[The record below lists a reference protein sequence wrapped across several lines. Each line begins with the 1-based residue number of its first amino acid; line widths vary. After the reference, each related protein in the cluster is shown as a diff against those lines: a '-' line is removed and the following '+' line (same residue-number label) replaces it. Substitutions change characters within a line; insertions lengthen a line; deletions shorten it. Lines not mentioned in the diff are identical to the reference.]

1 MLTHPDRPGYVLV
14 EQQDLAAA
22 EVAPIVADVADRL
35 RAVLSWAREY
45 LCQPHP
51 DLGRKGPV
59 CPFAQ
64 GSLDRGTFFLAVHR
78 GTRATPESLAG
89 ALLVY
94 RDWFRV
100 LRPVEGPGA
109 QFKTILLI
117 FPDLD
122 GTGARAVVDETQARL
137 KPQYV
142 AEGLML
148 GEFHS
153 GPPAK
158 GGLWNPDFRPL
169 HSPVPLL
176 AVRHMVATDLPFLI
190 DDADALRSYLERFGG
205 TAPPLM
211 RQRAA
216 DAATRFGLTPEEIG

>member
-1 MLTHPDRPGYVLV
+1 MLTHPERPGYVLV
-14 EQQDLAAA
+14 EERDLTAG
-22 EVAPIVADVADRL
+22 EVAPIVADVAGHL
-35 RAVLSWAREY
+35 RAVLAWARDY
-45 LCQPHP
+45 LCRPHP

-78 GTRATPESLAG
+78 GPHATPESLAG

-100 LRPVEGPGA
+100 LRPVDGPGA

-122 GTGARAVVDETQARL
+122 GAEAQAVVDETQARL

-153 GPPAK
+153 GPPQK

-176 AVRHMVATDLPFLI
+176 AIRHMVVTDLPFLI
-190 DDADALRSYLERFGG
+190 DDTAALGSYLERFGS
-205 TAPPLM
+205 TAPPAL
-211 RQRAA
+211 RQRAVE
-216 DAATRFGLTPEEIG
+216 AAARTGLTPEETR